1 MTSENRS
8 IQTRMVTLEQMR
20 QEAQKGGGQD
30 RIDAQHGRGKLTARE
45 RMALLMDEG
54 SFVEM
59 DTFVTHRATDFGL
72 ADRKFL
78 GDAVVTGYGRVD
90 GRQVFAFAQDFT
102 VFGGSL
108 SEAVSQ
114 KICKVMDLAA
124 KTGCPLVGLNDS
136 GGARIQEG
144 VTSLAAYGDIFL
156 RNTLFSGVIPQISV
170 IVGPAA
176 GGAVYSPAITD
187 FVFMV
192 SGTGQMYI
200 TGPDVI
206 KAVTGEEVTHEELG
220 GAAAHATRSGVAQFV
235 YETEE
240 ECISEVRRLLGFL
253 PGNNLDDGPLVVT
266 GDGAGQTDPDLASLV
281 PDDAN
286 RPYDVRDIIYRV
298 VDDEEFMEVQQNF
311 APNIVVGFGRM
322 DSRTVGIVG
331 NQPQHLAGVLDI
343 DASTKAARFVR
354 FCDCFNIPL
363 VTLVDVPGFMPGV
376 DQEYGGIIRHGAK
389 LIYAYA
395 EATVPKVCV
404 IMRKAYGGA
413 YIVMSSKHLRSDVN
427 LVWPSAEIAV
437 MGAEGAVNI
446 IYRGE
451 ISGSGDPDQ
460 TRKELVADYQEKFTN
475 PFVAANR
482 GFVDDVI
489 DPAETRP
496 RLIRALEMLQN
507 KQDTLPAKKHGN
519 MPL

>member
-54 SFVEM
+54 SFVEL

-240 ECISEVRRLLGFL
+240 ECIAEVRRLLGFL
-253 PGNNLDDGPLVVT
+253 PGNNLDDSPLVVT

-298 VDDEEFMEVQQNF
+298 VDDEEFMEVHQTF

-343 DASTKAARFVR
+343 DASNKAARFVR

-451 ISGSGDPDQ
+451 ISGSGDPNQ
-460 TRKELVADYQEKFTN
+460 TRKELMADYQEKFTN

-519 MPL
+519 IPL